1 MTLLTA
7 LDFPVAQFL
16 TLWYM
21 VDVGL
26 LLATYVHL
34 VRRKE
39 EILSSALRSTWL
51 VFIIIGV
58 ATLFLISTVAFIW
71 AMYAKSPKDLR
82 NKVAVGVAVAFFIT
96 DCPFFVMNLY
106 LYLSHGIFD
115 WLQALT
121 LLFNFIS
128 WFIGLL
134 IVWTMWMWRCAKI
147 LQRWSGDPLYP
158 SHAPPVPGMQL
169 AVI

>member
-1 MTLLTA
+1 MAILTL
-7 LDFPVAQFL
+7 LDFPFAQFML
-16 TLWYM
+16 LWYM

-39 EILSSALRSTWL
+39 EILSSGLRSVWL
-51 VFIIIGV
+51 IFIIIGI
-58 ATLFLISTVAFIW
+58 ASFFLVSTVAFVW
-71 AMYAKSPKDLR
+71 AMYSRAPKDLR
-82 NKVAVGVAVAFFIT
+82 NKVAIGVAVTFILT

-106 LYLSHGIFD
+106 LYLVYGVFD

-128 WFIGLL
+128 WFMGLL
-134 IVWTMWMWRCAKI
+134 IVWSMWMWRCAKI

-158 SHAPPVPGMQL
+158 SRV
-169 AVI
+169 